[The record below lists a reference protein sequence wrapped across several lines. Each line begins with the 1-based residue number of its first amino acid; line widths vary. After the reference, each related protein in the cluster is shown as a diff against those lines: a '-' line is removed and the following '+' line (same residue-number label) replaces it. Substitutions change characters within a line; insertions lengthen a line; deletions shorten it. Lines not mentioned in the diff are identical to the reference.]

1 MSLPIA
7 GGLAAAS
14 LAAKIIMIEAECAI
28 GWWVGRGG
36 RLRCLVGNQ
45 CKGTL
50 AGGTE
55 AVTGIGGRENWVR
68 LCEPTVAVEG
78 PVKRRWQSRLR
89 GRG

>member
-36 RLRCLVGNQ
+36 RLQCLVGNQ
-45 CKGTL
+45 RKGTL

-55 AVTGIGGRENWVR
+55 AATGIGGRENG
-68 LCEPTVAVEG
+68 LDCMNQ
-78 PVKRRWQSRLR
+78 RWRWR
-89 GRG
+89 GQ